1 MTVRWTV
8 RAAELTEQGYA
19 RGETKALLPAPQV
32 RFIEKSTL
40 RGAFFCKR
48 TTKRRIFKVRNY
60 FCRLVLFQEYPHI
73 SERISPTSTTI
84 FSFLANPNNRMDCV

>member
-32 RFIEKSTL
+32 RFIQKNAHLSTGQMCVFL
-40 RGAFFCKR
+40 LSK
-48 TTKRRIFKVRNY
+48 TT
-60 FCRLVLFQEYPHI
+60 
-73 SERISPTSTTI
+73 
-84 FSFLANPNNRMDCV
+84 